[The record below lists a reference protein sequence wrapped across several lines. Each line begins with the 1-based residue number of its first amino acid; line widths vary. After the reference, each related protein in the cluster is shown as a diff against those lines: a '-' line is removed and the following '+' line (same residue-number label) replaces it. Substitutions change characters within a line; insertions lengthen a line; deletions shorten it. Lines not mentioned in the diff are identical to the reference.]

1 MALPDA
7 YFSSYL
13 KGQSNYGFPLAV
25 IRCMQ
30 KL

>member
-1 MALPDA
+1 MSCD
-7 YFSSYL
+7 YFTVHL
-13 KGQSNYGFPLAV
+13 KGESDYGFPLAV